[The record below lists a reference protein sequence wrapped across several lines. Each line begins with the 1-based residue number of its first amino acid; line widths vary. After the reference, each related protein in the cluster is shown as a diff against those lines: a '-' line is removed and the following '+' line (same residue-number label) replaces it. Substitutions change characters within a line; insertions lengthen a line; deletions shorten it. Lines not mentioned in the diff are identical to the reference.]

1 MVEWFED
8 LAIGVRFKSLE
19 KVLTRED
26 IKRFAVEFDPQP
38 YHLDEAAAEKTPLKG
53 LRALE

>member
-1 MVEWFED
+1 VVEWFED